1 MVLLLA
7 IVVPAARL
15 VLVVVLAV
23 EALAV
28 AWYRWWNSSR
38 QLRRRGL
45 PPGRLAIP
53 LFTSFLEDGFYLRQ
67 WNRYGPIYTTNMFYT
82 PTVAVGGIE
91 LGRRILREH
100 RDELRPPVLNHAERV
115 EGGAMRNQ
123 VGERHRASRAM
134 FTRAFAPSTVE
145 AARPAMEAAVRRH
158 LATWLAE
165 SADFAS
171 PESPIR
177 SRLEL
182 LVLDAWI
189 TVFLGVDP
197 RTDVTLHAR
206 LVELFSRYSYLFP
219 ERRDPHDLAEQLAII
234 RERSLHPDELS
245 ASALRTLAERV
256 PEALDDPVVTSNLV
270 HMLDTSRHDV
280 AGLLTW
286 LVYRL
291 AHHHQ
296 WCDRIRQA
304 GADDEPASWVVSETL
319 RLSQSEHVIRETQCP
334 VTVEGYTI
342 PAGWRLRVLVR
353 ESHRDPDV
361 FADPE
366 RFDPCRFVRGMPPRS
381 EYSPFGLDAHACIGE
396 ALTRMFAI
404 VVARELSFGCRL
416 EPTADGPAMFSEWHW
431 APSAEFRVRFT
442 AADPTANLDSAEN
455 AWWALRDSNPRPP
468 PCKASEAERC
478 AQRAFAQVGAER
490 NSHS

>member
-1 MVLLLA
+1 MSECTPRPEEASRSSRKTPWWNLRRDASGLGKRANPRRNRAKPTRLHFAGGGSGPGAGSCRATVPRRRAGPPTAVASGALPRPPDPDPCAWCGAPISGETRTCRTRSLLSVARKPWRFFVPAALVVLLLT

-15 VLVVVLAV
+15 ALVVVVAV
-23 EALAV
+23 EAFAV

-38 QLRRRGL
+38 QLQRRGL
-45 PPGRLAIP
+45 PPGQLAIP
-53 LFTSFLEDGFYLRQ
+53 LFTSFLEDGFYRRQ
-67 WNRYGPIYTTNMFYT
+67 WNRYGPIYTTNTVST

-100 RDELRPPVLNHAERV
+100 RDELRPPVFNHADRV
-115 EGGAMRNQ
+115 EGGAVRNQ
-123 VGERHRASRAM
+123 VGERHRTSRAV

-245 ASALRTLAERV
+245 ASALRTLAERRTGSARR
-256 PEALDDPVVTSNLV
+256 PGSDEQSRPHARHVTTRCRWAP
-270 HMLDTSRHDV
+270 HMACLPSGPPSPMVRPDTSGRRRRR
-280 AGLLTW
+280 A
-286 LVYRL
+286 
-291 AHHHQ
+291 
-296 WCDRIRQA
+296 
-304 GADDEPASWVVSETL
+304 
-319 RLSQSEHVIRETQCP
+319 
-334 VTVEGYTI
+334 
-342 PAGWRLRVLVR
+342 RVLGGF
-353 ESHRDPDV
+353 RDDSPI
-361 FADPE
+361 PE
-366 RFDPCRFVRGMPPRS
+366 RECAPRDAVPSHHRGLHDPRGMVAAGPRARKPPR
-381 EYSPFGLDAHACIGE
+381 P
-396 ALTRMFAI
+396 R
-404 VVARELSFGCRL
+404 R
-416 EPTADGPAMFSEWHW
+416 
-431 APSAEFRVRFT
+431 FRR
-442 AADPTANLDSAEN
+442 S
-455 AWWALRDSNPRPP
+455 
-468 PCKASEAERC
+468 
-478 AQRAFAQVGAER
+478 
-490 NSHS
+490 